1 MHFFLGEI
9 EAASGVMSHAR
20 VTGGGSA
27 GAPLERAEEGEDAMA
42 GYALKR
48 VRDDAEKTWK
58 KLGKNGGLLLRL
70 VVSIVKLVVA
80 SELEQLDFKLERRGE
95 ESHDTTSFS
104 ILCGSK

>member
-42 GYALKR
+42 GVR
-48 VRDDAEKTWK
+48 VNAYRDDEKRI
-58 KLGKNGGLLLRL
+58 GG
-70 VVSIVKLVVA
+70 SY
-80 SELEQLDFKLERRGE
+80 
-95 ESHDTTSFS
+95 
-104 ILCGSK
+104 